1 MKADIVTTNFTSGEI
16 SPLMMGRNDVQKYQN
31 GAKEVF
37 NYIVR
42 TQGGVTRRS
51 GGVVEAQAKDSSGL
65 VRLHTF
71 EFSETEAFLMEF
83 GNFYVRIHVDGI
95 TVDVVTP
102 YTSAQVHALSFDQ
115 SGDVVYICHPSH
127 KQRTLSRYSNTNW
140 VLATYETEDGPYSNK
155 SGPQDSI
162 TVQLT
167 GKSDTATLKSTA
179 AVFTTVGRYVEFPD
193 KDGAWSLAQITAVIS
208 STEATVN
215 RITNIVEDLSYET
228 YIRST
233 GTISSAAGAIT
244 PSAAITVS
252 GSGPYTITSTA
263 SDVFTKYDVGKYVR
277 ANASGTFGW
286 YLITSF
292 TSSSVVVAAASAI
305 TLDTYTYPTIRVTE
319 SNRFITGTLTSS
331 AALFVATDIGRQV
344 RLDFSAAI
352 TWGTIT
358 TFTNTTTVGVTLKK
372 TIPLDPNDP
381 TKIPNNGIATDWKL
395 GALSETTGWPR
406 CVALHQQ
413 RLVFAGTVSEPQSL
427 WLSETDDYVSF
438 ATTEDNSE
446 VLDTSGI
453 SITLFSGRANT
464 IVWMS
469 SGPTLLVGTTSSE
482 WQLRPSNAVNEA
494 LTPTNFSLTRQSRI
508 GSHPRI
514 PGILVGSAVMFIQ
527 RSGTRCWS
535 LAYDYSIDAYDG
547 TDLTVISD
555 HILPNGRGVLQ
566 FCHQKEPFSH
576 LWFVLN
582 DGTAAVLTYEKKQEV
597 YGWSRHTFAGP
608 DAAIESVTTM
618 PSLDYRGERIFA
630 VVKRTIQGQT
640 VRTIERLDYLDGCQV
655 DGAAAASNTQV
666 VSGLTW
672 MEGEDVRV
680 VADGIDRG
688 EFTVTGG
695 SIDLGDVYDEICV
708 GFHYDS
714 YVHTV
719 PAETNVATGS
729 TVGRLRR
736 AHQVGV
742 RLYNTYSLDYWESD
756 GEPIR
761 KGMDDIDFVTGIVK
775 FNPGLANDEEGTIKI
790 GQTLPYPSTLLSV
803 VTNLTF
809 GSLV

>member
-1 MKADIVTTNFTSGEI
+1 MKADIVVTNLTSGEI

-51 GGVVEAQAKDSSGL
+51 GGVVERECKDSSGK

-71 EFSETEAFLMEF
+71 EFSESEAFLMEF
-83 GNFYVRIHVDGI
+83 GNLYVRIHVNGSV
-95 TVDVVTP
+95 VDVVTP
-102 YTSAQVHALSFDQ
+102 YESDQVHALSFDQ

-127 KQRTLSRYSNTNW
+127 KQRTLSRFSDTNW
-140 VLATYETEDGPYSNK
+140 VLAVYETEDGPYSTK
-155 SGPQDSI
+155 RGPQQDI
-162 TVQLT
+162 TVQLSS
-167 GKSDTATLKSTA
+167 KSDTATLKSTG
-179 AVFTTVGRYVEFPD
+179 AVFTTVGNYVEFPD
-193 KDGAWSLAQITAVIS
+193 KDGAWSLARITAVVS
-208 STEATVN
+208 PFEATVD

-244 PSAAITVS
+244 PSAALTLS
-252 GSGPYTITSTA
+252 GTTITSSA
-263 SDVFTKYDVGKYVR
+263 SDVFTRYDVGKYVR
-277 ANASGTFGW
+277 ASDTGVFGW
-286 YLITSF
+286 YLITAF
-292 TSSSVVVAAASAI
+292 LTSATVTVNATPL

-319 SNRFITGTLTSS
+319 SNRLITGQLTSS
-331 AALFVATDIGRQV
+331 AALFAATDVGRQV

-358 TFTNTTTVGVTLKK
+358 SYTNSTTVGVTLKR

-395 GALSETTGWPR
+395 GAFSETTGWPR

-413 RLVFAGTVSEPQSL
+413 RLWYAGTVSEPQSM
-427 WLSETDDYVSF
+427 WSSETDDYVSF
-438 ATTEDNSE
+438 ATTEDNSS

-469 SGPTLLVGTTSSE
+469 SGPTLLIGTTSSE

-494 LTPTNFSLTRQSRI
+494 ITPTNFSLTRQGRI

-514 PGILVGSAVMFIQ
+514 PGILVGSSIIFIQ

-555 HILPNGRGVLQ
+555 HILPNGQGVVQ
-566 FCHQKEPFSH
+566 FCHQKEPFNQ

-597 YGWSRHTFAGP
+597 YAWSRQVFSGP

-618 PSLDYRGERIFA
+618 PSLDYRGERVFA
-630 VVKRTIQGQT
+630 VIKRTIQGQT
-640 VRTIERLDYLDGCQV
+640 VRTVERIDYLDGCQV
-655 DGAAAASNTQV
+655 DGAKADSNTQV

-672 MEGEDVRV
+672 MEGETVRAV
-680 VADGIDRG
+680 CDGIDRG
-688 EFTVTGG
+688 EFTVSGG
-695 SIDLGDVYDEICV
+695 SVDLGDTYDEICI
-708 GFHYDS
+708 GFHYDA
-714 YVHTV
+714 YIHTV
-719 PAETNVATGS
+719 PAETNVATGT
-729 TVGRLRR
+729 TVARLRR

-742 RLYNTYSLDYWESD
+742 RLYNTISLDYWESS
-756 GEPIR
+756 GESLR
-761 KGMDDIDFVTGIVK
+761 KSVDDIDPVTGIVK
-775 FNPGLANDEEGTIKI
+775 FNPGLANDEDGTIRI